1 MDSQYTV
8 CQKFIFGS
16 KIQVDENLF
25 IMVILDF
32 DGKMDTFWRK
42 KILDTYLNFWAKLVI
57 FKFFCGSILSK
68 NLDFWHKFSNISQ
81 FLVTKIHAL
90 FLILAQKFKLLVLC
104 DFEQILFLD

>member
-8 CQKFIFGS
+8 CQKSIFGS

-42 KILDTYLNFWAKLVI
+42 KILDIWIFEPKLVI
-57 FKFFCGSILSK
+57 FFVVRFWVKISIFDINSQIFH
-68 NLDFWHKFSNISQ
+68 DF
-81 FLVTKIHAL
+81 
-90 FLILAQKFKLLVLC
+90 
-104 DFEQILFLD
+104 

>member
-8 CQKFIFGS
+8 CQKSIFGS

-42 KILDTYLNFWAKLVI
+42 KY
-57 FKFFCGSILSK
+57 
-68 NLDFWHKFSNISQ
+68 
-81 FLVTKIHAL
+81 
-90 FLILAQKFKLLVLC
+90 
-104 DFEQILFLD
+104 

>member
-8 CQKFIFGS
+8 CQKSIFGS

-42 KILDTYLNFWAKLVI
+42 KILDIWIFEPKLVI

-68 NLDFWHKFSNISQ
+68 NIDFWHKFSNISR